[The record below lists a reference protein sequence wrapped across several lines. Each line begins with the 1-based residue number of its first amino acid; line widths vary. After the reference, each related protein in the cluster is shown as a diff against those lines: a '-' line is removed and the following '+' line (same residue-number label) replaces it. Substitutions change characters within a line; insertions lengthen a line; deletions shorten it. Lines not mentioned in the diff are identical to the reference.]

1 MKQVKVE
8 QSRISKVIEGIR
20 MLFREL
26 SVNEEAIN
34 NRKLEQEVEAI
45 RAVEDTKKIE
55 SLEENIS
62 KVNISLKDSVVAKAK
77 VSEKRAKKVAEEV
90 KESKMQEKDSTKQI
104 EEK

>member
-1 MKQVKVE
+1 MNQVKVE